1 MPLCFIPQVSAMRL
15 KLILALSLFVC
26 MTFSLAK
33 DQSHHLARGRRR
45 GVGPKRARK
54 QTTITT
60 LQQGRLPES
69 NGQDGSIFIESYR
82 NTKEPKP
89 DYETTAG
96 QCWESDFETVVCQAI
111 NYLSIK
117 LDH

>member
-33 DQSHHLARGRRR
+33 DQSHPLARGRRR

-54 QTTITT
+54 QTSITT

-69 NGQDGSIFIESYR
+69 NGQDGSIFIESHK

-89 DYETTAG
+89 DYGATAG
-96 QCWESDFETVVCQAI
+96 QCWESYFETVVCQAI
-111 NYLSIK
+111 NYSPFK
-117 LDH
+117 